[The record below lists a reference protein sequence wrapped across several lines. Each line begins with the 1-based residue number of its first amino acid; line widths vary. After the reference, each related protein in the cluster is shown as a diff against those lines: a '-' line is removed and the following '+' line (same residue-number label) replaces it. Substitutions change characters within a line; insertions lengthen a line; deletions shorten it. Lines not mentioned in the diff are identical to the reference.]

1 MSATLRERFDSWGET
16 LSASRSAPT
25 RLTLLALLF
34 AWENMLH
41 QLSFPLWVVE
51 VRPLGWSLF
60 VVSAMLAVLP
70 SSMVLFALLIA
81 LRVIYTIDWTPMIRG
96 HLFFAGLVSLGVAI
110 ALVSSSFERRK
121 LRGFTADEREEL
133 FDRMA
138 PFLRWSSLVIYAAVT
153 LSKLNW
159 DFIDPDKSAAAQF
172 VVWTASEHPWIP
184 TGPVARELAVWGTLA
199 VEGGVP
205 ILLCFRKTRWLAL
218 VAALVFHTILGLTPL
233 RIASFTLLMWVVL
246 FPWIPRTA
254 PRVWFSGFHRIVART
269 GLSPQVFL
277 VALGSVMFTTGATY
291 AVLASGAQLNG
302 YPVRIGLGIWW
313 WQTAIAA
320 WALFLIR
327 RAPRERTSDL
337 LRMRSPALWAL
348 TFFVIFNCLCPYLGL
363 KSRSA
368 LAMHCNLRTEKGY
381 WNHLFLPERMRVFGF
396 QDDLVTIVESDL
408 PDFEYLRE
416 RGMPLPF
423 FEFRRWTRLAEPNF
437 FVDYRDSSG
446 ELRRFEKVAGHG
458 SDPALMEASP
468 VLEKFLCFNPVGAS
482 HDYIPALVPRTGP
495 ARNVVPPLP
504 RAEDSER

>member
-1 MSATLRERFDSWGET
+1 MTAATLAERFDAWGET
-16 LSASRSAPT
+16 FSASRSPPT

-51 VRPLGWSLF
+51 VRVLGWSLF

-70 SSMVLFALLIA
+70 SSIGLFALLIA
-81 LRVIYTIDWTPMIRG
+81 LRVAYTVHWTPMIRG
-96 HLFFAGLVSLGVAI
+96 HLFFAGLVSLGLGI
-110 ALVSSSFERRK
+110 ALASSSFERLR
-121 LRGFTADEREEL
+121 RGFTAVEREEI
-133 FDRMA
+133 FERMA
-138 PFLRWSSLVIYAAVT
+138 PFLRWSALVIYAAVT

-172 VVWTASEHPWIP
+172 VVWTASEHPWVP
-184 TGPVARELAVWGTLA
+184 TGPLARELAVWGTLA

-205 ILLCFRKTRWLAL
+205 ILLCFRRTRWLAL
-218 VAALVFHTILGLTPL
+218 LAALVFHTILGLTPL
-233 RIASFTLLMWVVL
+233 RIASFTLLMWLVL

-254 PRVWFSGFHRIVART
+254 PRVWFSGFHRVIART

-277 VALGSVMFTTGATY
+277 VTLGSIMLATGVTY

-320 WALFLIR
+320 WALFMIR
-327 RAPRERTSDL
+327 GEPRERTGDL
-337 LRMRSPALWAL
+337 LRLRSPALWAL
-348 TFFVIFNCLCPYLGL
+348 LLFVVFNCLCPYLGL

-381 WNHLFLPERMRVFGF
+381 WNHLFLPEGLRVFGF
-396 QDDLVTIVESDL
+396 QDDLVEVVASDL

-416 RGMPLPF
+416 RDMPLPF
-423 FEFRRWTRLAEPNF
+423 FEFRRWARLAEADF
-437 FVDYRDSSG
+437 FVDYRGASG
-446 ELRRFEKVAGHG
+446 ELRRFDKVDGRG
-458 SDPALMEASP
+458 SDPALMEATP
-468 VLEKFLCFNPVGAS
+468 LLEKFLCFNPVGAS
-482 HDYIPALVPRTGP
+482 HDYIPALVERTGP

-504 RAEDSER
+504 GAED